1 MSVLMEFT
9 MFPTDRGES
18 VSAEVSQIIKVIRG
32 KTNHYQLTPMG
43 TVIETNSFDEA
54 LEILSLCNKTLENLG
69 AKRIYSSVKFDI
81 RPGKENRMLSKIKS
95 IEKDSRIEDLKS
107 LPGVSDLAIN
117 LVNFDSKFKKAFS
130 YVLGNTLIVDNMEVG
145 RRIGI
150 GKARMVSKEGDI
162 MESSG
167 LMQGGFRGKRKGRG
181 FNQVEVSKKLELIE
195 NKRENKRT
203 KKVQHVLKTELIIRE
218 SCGG

>member
-81 RPGKENRMLSKIKS
+81 RPGKENRMFSKIKS
-95 IEKDSRIEDLKS
+95 IEKKIGE
-107 LPGVSDLAIN
+107 IN
-117 LVNFDSKFKKAFS
+117 K
-130 YVLGNTLIVDNMEVG
+130 
-145 RRIGI
+145 
-150 GKARMVSKEGDI
+150 
-162 MESSG
+162 
-167 LMQGGFRGKRKGRG
+167 
-181 FNQVEVSKKLELIE
+181 
-195 NKRENKRT
+195 
-203 KKVQHVLKTELIIRE
+203 
-218 SCGG
+218 